1 MNSFP
6 LSLRCTDRLVPVT
19 APNLAAFAS
28 GARLADPARDDVMS
42 WLAPTTPTPDTG
54 GLRRRPRLAGIP
66 AAEPAAL
73 DVSAFALGLRPSLP
87 APSPRLLAFAAAV
100 PLALSPA
107 MATAQDDAEA
117 TEEADLGEEAKTQ
130 PPDATS
136 VPIEPADPNDL
147 SYLGVPLWDAV
158 QGERVRLLLDE
169 SLEATGVVVA
179 QAPGE
184 IAIAREP
191 DGVVMRIPKALVM
204 KLQILP
210 SLTPA
215 APGLFPFEDPRKNRP
230 PPSGQGLAAVGGI
243 LTGIGAGLM
252 TTFAVG
258 TAVDSSFSYYTFP
271 MMFIGP
277 ALLGPGIPLLTAGLV
292 REGKRAEWRLEKERE
307 KLNLSIGPTLDGGWS
322 GRVSLRW

>member
-6 LSLRCTDRLVPVT
+6 LSLRCTDRLVPATKPDV
-19 APNLAAFAS
+19 AAFAP
-28 GARLADPARDDVMS
+28 GARLVDPAHDDLMS
-42 WLAPTTPTPDTG
+42 WLAPATPTPDTG

-66 AAEPAAL
+66 AAEPATL
-73 DVSAFALGLRPSLP
+73 DLSAFALGLRPSLP
-87 APSPRLLAFAAAV
+87 APSPRLLAIAAAV

-117 TEEADLGEEAKTQ
+117 TEEAAVDEEVKTET
-130 PPDATS
+130 PVATP

-147 SYLGVPLWDAV
+147 SYLGVPLWEAV
-158 QGERVRLLLDE
+158 QGERVRLLLDD
-169 SLEATGVVVA
+169 SLEATGVIVA

-204 KLQILP
+204 GMQLMP
-210 SLTPA
+210 SLAPA
-215 APGLFPFEDPRKNRP
+215 ATGLVPFEDPRANRP
-230 PPSGQGLAAVGGI
+230 PPSGRALAAVGGI
-243 LTGIGAGLM
+243 LTGIGAGLL

-258 TAVDSSFSYYTFP
+258 TAVDSSFPYYTFP

-292 REGKRAEWRLEKERE
+292 REERRAEWRREKERE